1 MISCAIMKRKSN
13 NRQIKEIS
21 NVTYTMDK
29 TLNEQLKQVAQ
40 KEGRKYSNIIELL
53 VRRYVHSKL

>member
-1 MISCAIMKRKSN
+1 MFNMTNTQAVNKKV
-13 NRQIKEIS
+13 
-21 NVTYTMDK
+21 NVTYTIDK
-29 TLNEQLKQVAQ
+29 GLNEQLKQVAR

>member
-1 MISCAIMKRKSN
+1 MFNMTNATAVNKKVY
-13 NRQIKEIS
+13 
-21 NVTYTMDK
+21 VTYTMDK
-29 TLNEQLKQVAQ
+29 TLNEQLKQVAN

>member
-1 MISCAIMKRKSN
+1 MYNMANAQSVNRK
-13 NRQIKEIS
+13 I

-29 TLNEQLKQVAQ
+29 TLNEQLKQVAR
-40 KEGRKYSNIIELL
+40 KEGRKFSNIVELL

>member
-1 MISCAIMKRKSN
+1 MYNMANAQSVNRK
-13 NRQIKEIS
+13 I

-29 TLNEQLKQVAQ
+29 TLNEQLKQVAR
-40 KEGRKYSNIIELL
+40 KEGRKYSNIVELL